1 MIKAPSIHSP
11 GKFFYMTSKAWYKK
25 WKEEEKKCACTTSVQ
40 AFDANHMSLTQ
51 DSMLAGI
58 EFKN

>member
-1 MIKAPSIHSP
+1 MKRRRR
-11 GKFFYMTSKAWYKK
+11 
-25 WKEEEKKCACTTSVQ
+25 KKCACTTSVQ

-58 EFKN
+58 KFEN